1 MDETSESQAAVLSFL
16 GSRSTHGG
24 QEVRRIHTHAAAVFL
39 AGDRAY
45 KIKRA
50 VRFPFLDYST
60 LEKRRIACLS
70 ELEVNHR
77 YAPELYR
84 RVVPIT
90 RQANG
95 SLALGGDGEPVEWV
109 IEMVRFDDNRTLDRV
124 AENEGISDTL
134 AERLGRAVAEMQKQA
149 PVVDAERWLAALAE
163 FVDQNTDAFRAAP
176 SLFTPDAVT
185 KLDQAARAAL
195 AKLRPLLLSRGRSG
209 LVRRGHGD
217 LHLGNIVLLD
227 DRPVPFDA
235 IEFDPLIAAG
245 DVLYELAFLLMDLV
259 ERRLE
264 RAANIVFN
272 RYFVES
278 FRPEDFEGLAALP
291 FFMSLRAAIRAKV
304 TLARAPHVEAAAR
317 ASVQRAAQ
325 AYFALALDLLS
336 PPPAALIAIAGLSG
350 TGKSVLARDLA
361 PSIGPH
367 PGALVLRSDIERKRL
382 FGIAETERLPAAAYQ
397 PEVTI
402 RVYRTLSQHAGRVVA
417 AGHAAIVDAV
427 FAKAEERAAIA
438 AVAKAAHVGF
448 HGLFLVADLQTRLQR
463 VVGRTR
469 DASDADAE
477 VVRQQE
483 RYAVEPIEW
492 TKIDASGAPEETLA
506 RARDAMQKSS
516 R

>member
-1 MDETSESQAAVLSFL
+1 
-16 GSRSTHGG
+16 
-24 QEVRRIHTHAAAVFL
+24 
-39 AGDRAY
+39 
-45 KIKRA
+45 
-50 VRFPFLDYST
+50 
-60 LEKRRIACLS
+60 
-70 ELEVNHR
+70 
-77 YAPELYR
+77 
-84 RVVPIT
+84 
-90 RQANG
+90 
-95 SLALGGDGEPVEWV
+95 
-109 IEMVRFDDNRTLDRV
+109 
-124 AENEGISDTL
+124 
-134 AERLGRAVAEMQKQA
+134 
-149 PVVDAERWLAALAE
+149 
-163 FVDQNTDAFRAAP
+163 
-176 SLFTPDAVT
+176 
-185 KLDQAARAAL
+185 
-195 AKLRPLLLSRGRSG
+195 
-209 LVRRGHGD
+209 

-245 DVLYELAFLLMDLV
+245 DVLYELAFVLMDLV

-272 RYFVES
+272 RYFMETH
-278 FRPEDFEGLAALP
+278 RPEDFAGLAALP

-304 TLARAPHVEAAAR
+304 TLARAPHVAPAAR

-325 AYFALALDLLS
+325 AYFALALTLLS
-336 PPPAALIAIAGLSG
+336 PPPPALIAIGGLSG

-367 PGALVLRSDIERKRL
+367 PGALVLRSDIERKCL
-382 FGIAETERLPAAAYQ
+382 FGVTETERLPATAYQ
-397 PEVTI
+397 PDTTI
-402 RVYRTLSQHAGRVVA
+402 RVYRTLCEHAACVVA

-438 AVAKAAHVGF
+438 AVAKAAHVSF

-506 RARDAMQKSS
+506 RARDAMQ
-516 R
+516 